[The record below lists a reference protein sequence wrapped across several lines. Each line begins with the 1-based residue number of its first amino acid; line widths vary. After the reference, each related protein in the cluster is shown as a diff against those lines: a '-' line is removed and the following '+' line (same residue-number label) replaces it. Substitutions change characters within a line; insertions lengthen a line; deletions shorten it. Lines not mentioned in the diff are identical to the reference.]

1 MEFMGERSLQEQ
13 FEIYIS
19 NYSKSK
25 IAFDEA
31 SKNYFG
37 LDDSDFDKL
46 SDNEI
51 DQLEKDYTQARHN
64 FEMQSVY
71 LASFVADHKDCISFN
86 N

>member
-25 IAFDEA
+25 IALDEA

-51 DQLEKDYTQARHN
+51 DQLEKDYTQARHD
-64 FEMQSVY
+64 FEIQSSC
-71 LASFVADHKDCISFN
+71 LAKFVAFHKDRISFN
-86 N
+86 